1 MNLSVDLKSISEQCC
16 STMCHCCETQCN
28 VTKSVRKRKIPLTGG
43 KFSRRLETI
52 CKLKESQKKHKNNF
66 EKNHKAH
73 ICAEKLHSLGIISWT
88 LNKRRNW
95 NLKNNSQC
103 IALQWGLFDQS
114 KDSVALLQY
123 VFFFT
128 RIWCV
133 QCSYVL
139 SFMFFCHAYVIKHF
153 WSCRRSFFGS
163 LA

>member
-1 MNLSVDLKSISEQCC
+1 MLRHNVRL
-16 STMCHCCETQCN
+16 T

-73 ICAEKLHSLGIISWT
+73 FCAEKLHSLGIISWT

-114 KDSVALLQY
+114 KDSVALLQC

-139 SFMFFCHAYVIKHF
+139 SFMFFCHMAYETVLE
-153 WSCRRSFFGS
+153 WSIAWKQLVKETVWSMFG
-163 LA
+163 L